1 MRNLIVI
8 RHSSDAQRLRYCQR
22 TLEQSH
28 VDFCIIEEQYHT
40 PLAQDVQQ
48 GQHLRLSSHFL
59 EHHGLRKLQSKTG
72 WVCGDYIFYA
82 AQAYFPGYDYYWVI
96 DDDLLLNLDVDA
108 FIAKANSHP
117 ADLMAPS
124 FGKSSESWYW
134 YARLKERFP
143 QAVHAMFFGMVRLSS
158 QAISF
163 LQKERAGFREVA
175 DAQYPN
181 DESFTASFLANN
193 GFACTNLRSLFP
205 EFHPYFS
212 LNNPVLYEELEQS
225 AFANKIIHPLC
236 DTARARA
243 KLNAKGF
250 DPEAR
255 INTLFRWY
263 VQFGA
268 WFVESHF
275 QERVVELFRSESG
288 SDFFAQIP
296 QIRQTFAHPQLVR
309 TWFYSQRLLVLE
321 FATQGLRFA
330 VDVHW
335 DGCIN
340 FIARDEAS
348 KALLARQLAGN
359 QRLLQGSYFE
369 QRFAPFDKYF
379 PPAEGAAT
387 TVHKISF
394 IVDYLLSLQ
403 GDAL

>member
-1 MRNLIVI
+1 MRNLIAI
-8 RHSSDAQRLRYCQR
+8 RHSGDAQRLRHCQKQ
-22 TLEQSH
+22 LEQSQ
-28 VDFCIIEEQYHT
+28 VDFCVIEEKYHT
-40 PLAQDVQQ
+40 PLADDIQE
-48 GQHLRLSSHFL
+48 GRHLRLSSRFL
-59 EHHGLRKLQSKTG
+59 ECHGLRKLQSRTG

-82 AQAYFPGYDYYWVI
+82 AKAYFPGYDYYWVM

-108 FIAKANSHP
+108 FVAKANSHP

-124 FGKSSESWYW
+124 FGRSSESWYW

-143 QAVHAMFFGMVRLSS
+143 QAVHAMFFGMVRLSN
-158 QAISF
+158 QAIGF

-193 GFACTNLRSLFP
+193 GFECANLRNLFP

-212 LNNPVLYEELEQS
+212 LNNPVLYEELGHS

-236 DTARARA
+236 DTARARD
-243 KLNAKGF
+243 KLRAKGF
-250 DPEAR
+250 DPETR
-255 INTLFRWY
+255 TNTLFRWY

-275 QERVVELFRSESG
+275 QERVSELFRTASG

-296 QIRQTFAHPQLVR
+296 QIQQTFAHAKLVR
-309 TWFYSQRLLVLE
+309 TWFYTPRLLVLE
-321 FATQGLRFA
+321 FASEGVRFA

-335 DGCIN
+335 DGRIN

-348 KALLARQLAGN
+348 NALLARQLGGK
-359 QRLLQGSYFE
+359 QRLLQGGDFE
-369 QRFAPFDKYF
+369 QRFAVFDKYF
-379 PPAEGAAT
+379 PAAQGAAT

-394 IVDYLLSLQ
+394 IVDYLLSLH
-403 GDAL
+403 GEGR